1 MQIEGYSGGL
11 SRLRADV
18 LFVSCFEDIRPIQGL
33 ASEVD
38 WIYSGVFSK
47 MLMQNHFSGGLGEAL
62 LIPTD
67 EKLHVPKV
75 ILLGLGKSTAY
86 GESEFQKMVSV
97 LFKTISG
104 LNVGDCA
111 IGVETITALLSPIE
125 PQALAS
131 SLLEAWR
138 SKGYIG
144 SVQMTFVFND
154 QARARVFQHKMT
166 DGCVKKET
174 QSQYISE

>member
-1 MQIEGYSGGL
+1 M
-11 SRLRADV
+11 RADV
-18 LFVSCFEDIRPIQGL
+18 LFVSCFEDVRPMGGL

-38 WIYSGVFSK
+38 WLFSGLFSK
-47 MLMQNHFSGGLGEAL
+47 MLMQNHFSGGLGKTL

-67 EKLHVPKV
+67 EKLQVPKV

-86 GESEFQKMVSV
+86 GETEFHRMVGV
-97 LFKTISG
+97 VFETISG
-104 LNVGDCA
+104 LHVRECA
-111 IGVETITALLSPIE
+111 IGVETITSLLSSIE
-125 PQALAS
+125 PQDLAS

-154 QARARVFQHKMT
+154 QARARLFQHKLW
-166 DGCVKKET
+166 GGQVRKKSNLET
-174 QSQYISE
+174 YPNDRRLRL